1 MMKKII
7 LPVIIL
13 GCFYSCNKDPQPLTK
28 EEMKHKID
36 SLIKVRI
43 LQSDEQARRDLDDR
57 MRIEVKVKVDSIVNA
72 KLQQGKID
80 TVKKPKINVPP
91 GPPFM
96 PAIKKSG
103 NI

>member
-1 MMKKII
+1 
-7 LPVIIL
+7 
-13 GCFYSCNKDPQPLTK
+13 
-28 EEMKHKID
+28 
-36 SLIKVRI
+36 
-43 LQSDEQARRDLDDR
+43 
-57 MRIEVKVKVDSIVNA
+57 VDSIVNA